1 MKYFVSACVVLMFTT
16 VGFAQQTAGTPPAAA
31 PAGRGQGRGG
41 PPPAPID
48 PPDSYFSKS
57 SPANLVEFEMM
68 TWPEVYRAMHRDRKT
83 TALFYVGGTEHRG
96 PQNVNGGHTLMARET
111 VKAIALQLGNAIAM
125 PVLAYSPNNAS
136 NQQTGTIGLTE
147 PLLTLI
153 LVQLGQQAINT
164 GFKNVVFMG
173 DHGGGQPGAYADAAK
188 QLDDK
193 YAALAAAENRKQ
205 DVHVYFCDEV
215 YKKAQDDFDAYLK
228 DKGYP
233 VSTHAGIPD
242 TSEMMYLGQGKDWV
256 RTDLLPVAVGGRGQA
271 PADPSA
277 PRVPATGVQGDG
289 RQSTIELGKLAV
301 ENKVN
306 HAVRQIKEFL
316 ASQK

>member
-1 MKYFVSACVVLMFTT
+1 
-16 VGFAQQTAGTPPAAA
+16 
-31 PAGRGQGRGG
+31 
-41 PPPAPID
+41 
-48 PPDSYFSKS
+48 
-57 SPANLVEFEMM
+57 
-68 TWPEVYRAMHRDRKT
+68 
-83 TALFYVGGTEHRG
+83 
-96 PQNVNGGHTLMARET
+96 MARET
-111 VKAIALQLGNAIAM
+111 VKAIAVTLGNAIAM

-136 NQQTGTIGLTE
+136 NQQTGTIGLTA

-153 LVQLGQQAINT
+153 LVQLGQEAINT
-164 GFKNVVFMG
+164 GFTNVIFMG
-173 DHGGGQPGAYADAAK
+173 DHGGGQPGAYRDAAK

-193 YAALAAAENRKQ
+193 YAALASAENRKQ

-228 DKGYP
+228 DKGFP

-256 RTDLLPVAVGGRGQA
+256 RTDLLPVAVGGRGQP

-277 PRVPATGVQGDG
+277 PRVVASGVQGDG
-289 RQSTIELGKLAV
+289 RQSSLELGKLAF

-306 HAVRQIKEFL
+306 YAVRQIKEFL